1 MPGSPASFA
10 SREAKNHRGAADKKP
25 TGSKMLS
32 KFWQLKPRDWLFI
45 VLFDL
50 TVLYIG
56 YRMGRQAAE
65 KED

>member
-1 MPGSPASFA
+1 
-10 SREAKNHRGAADKKP
+10 
-25 TGSKMLS
+25 MLS
-32 KFWQLKPRDWLFI
+32 KFWQLTPRDWLFI

-56 YRMGRQAAE
+56 SRMGRQAAL